1 MVLGRY
7 SQIGLQA
14 CAQPTEAARWP
25 WLLVPV
31 EASDETG
38 ARTNVAPVDD
48 GIAVEDEGGRR
59 ALCERAQPGG
69 RRSLPDARLGCGLGR
84 VPGTRAPRAAAA
96 QSTVA
101 QATSKSRDRWGVM
114 QLDHERLDVYDLALE
129 FLVLANG
136 IIEGL
141 PRGRS
146 HLADQFTR
154 ASLSI
159 VLNLAEGAGKHS
171 KLDKRRYYVTARGSA
186 TESAALLDVFQR
198 LKLFDEAG
206 HRAAKGMLV
215 RLVSMLI
222 KLAQSCE
229 E

>member
-1 MVLGRY
+1 
-7 SQIGLQA
+7 
-14 CAQPTEAARWP
+14 
-25 WLLVPV
+25 
-31 EASDETG
+31 
-38 ARTNVAPVDD
+38 
-48 GIAVEDEGGRR
+48 
-59 ALCERAQPGG
+59 
-69 RRSLPDARLGCGLGR
+69 
-84 VPGTRAPRAAAA
+84 
-96 QSTVA
+96 
-101 QATSKSRDRWGVM
+101 M

-136 IIEGL
+136 VIEGL

-186 TESAALLDVFQR
+186 TESAALLDVCQR
-198 LKLFDEAG
+198 LKLLDEAG
-206 HRAAKGMLV
+206 HRTAKGMLV
-215 RLVSMLI
+215 RVVSMLI